1 MTSLKVHL
9 STWLSTEIEAIS
21 QARTKFCTS
30 AESFSRAKILTFE
43 RCVVFLLNSPRR
55 SLGVEMVEFFDGL
68 KALDELCS
76 VSAWVQARQQI
87 RAVVFVYLNMRL
99 CEAYEEWQQV
109 YSAADPLDVFGFHR
123 LLGVD
128 GTTLYLPQTE
138 ALAQHFGV
146 QPNGKKDIVMARAV
160 ACHDV
165 RTNLCYHSHLGGINQ
180 GEEVPLPQWIQT
192 SRAEDIWI
200 YDRGFPSYW
209 LFWVHMQQQGH
220 FLARMPATFG
230 CVKDFIASGK
240 AEDHVHYHPPKGTA
254 DSFKKNDTELPDSLP
269 AIPLRLIRVELSS
282 GETEVLATSL
292 FDRELYPAEAFAE
305 LYHQRW
311 KVETFFDRLK
321 NKLNL
326 ELFSGHLPIV
336 IEQDFFASILLAN
349 ILEICLQAAEQQLT
363 QEPDQP
369 QTLPQDAPEEHK
381 QTQPPG
387 YQYKINANIA
397 VGILKNRLTM
407 VILGQQDDTGLDLI
421 LQIMGQFRVP
431 IRPHRSRPRTRRARK
446 FKGRHQR
453 EQNYKRA
460 V

>member
-9 STWLSTEIEAIS
+9 STWLSTEIDSIS
-21 QARTKFCTS
+21 QSRAKFCTT
-30 AESFSRAKILTFE
+30 AESFSRAKTLTFE

-55 SLGVEMVEFFDGL
+55 SLGVEMVEFFEGL
-68 KALDELCS
+68 QALDELCS

-99 CEAYEEWQQV
+99 CEAYEQWEGGAWANPQ
-109 YSAADPLDVFGFHR
+109 DVFGSHR

-128 GTTLYLPQTE
+128 GTTLYLPQTQ

-146 QPNGKKDIVMARAV
+146 QPNGVKDIVMARAV
-160 ACHDV
+160 ACYDV
-165 RTNLCYHSHLGGINQ
+165 RSRLCYHSHLGGINE
-180 GEEVPLPQWIQT
+180 GEQVPLPQWLET

-209 LFWVHMQQQGH
+209 LFWFHMQQKGN
-220 FLARMPATFG
+220 FLARMPTTFG

-240 AEDHVHYHPPKGTA
+240 AEDHVQYHPPKGTV

-292 FDRELYPAEAFAE
+292 FDQARYPATAFEE

-349 ILEICLQAAEQQLT
+349 ILEIRLQAAQQQLT
-363 QEPDQP
+363 QEPEQP
-369 QTLPQDAPEEHK
+369 QNLTNDAPEEQK
-381 QTQPPG
+381 QAHPPS
-387 YQYKINANIA
+387 YQYKINANVA
-397 VGILKNRLTM
+397 VGILKNRLTR
-407 VILGQQDDTGLDLI
+407 VILGQQDDIDLNLI
-421 LQIMGQFRVP
+421 LQIMLQFRVP
-431 IRPHRSRPRTRRARK
+431 IRPNRSRPRTRRMRK
-446 FKGRHQR
+446 LKGRNQR
-453 EQNYKRA
+453 EQNYKRD